1 MPVSLKERLMSD
13 LKAAMRARDVLR
25 LEAIRMARAG
35 IQNAEIEWQREA
47 TDSDVEQI
55 IAREVRRREEA
66 LALYRKAGRDDLITE
81 EEAGIAVLQE
91 YLPQQMTEDQIRPV
105 VKRIVSELGASDLKQ
120 LGPVMRQAMAELK
133 GKADGRQ
140 VNEIVRKMLT
150 R

>member
-1 MPVSLKERLMSD
+1 MSLKERLMSD